1 MKRLIS
7 ILIMLALALPLIS
20 CSDGGRS
27 VSVNGQKVA
36 FRESGGEF
44 DQSILDSLSAGV
56 TVSAGDSV
64 GATFEY
70 VPEVAN
76 VICFPPEG
84 EPLEISPS
92 LDSYKL
98 SFTVPDVSGGC
109 GFNIGYSIDG
119 MLYNLTFKLNV
130 E

>member
-7 ILIMLALALPLIS
+7 ILIILALALPLIS

-27 VSVNGQKVA
+27 VRANGQKVA

-44 DQSILDSLSAGV
+44 DPSILDSTAAGA
-56 TVSAGDSV
+56 TVSVGGSV
-64 GATFEY
+64 IATFEY

-76 VICFPPEG
+76 VTCFPPKG
-84 EPLEISPS
+84 EPIEIVPS
-92 LDSYKL
+92 LESYKL
-98 SFTVPDVSGGC
+98 SFTVPNVSGDC

-119 MLYNLTFKLNV
+119 ALYNLTFRLTV